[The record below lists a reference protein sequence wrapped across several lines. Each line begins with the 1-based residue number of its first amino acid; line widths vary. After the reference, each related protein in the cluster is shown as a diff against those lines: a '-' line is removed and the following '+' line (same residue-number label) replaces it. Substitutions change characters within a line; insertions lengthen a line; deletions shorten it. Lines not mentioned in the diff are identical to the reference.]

1 MSTLR
6 TAGIVG
12 VAVVLIITVATGNV
26 VVAGHNTVLDP
37 DFVLDTM
44 EDEGAYEGFEDAFTG
59 MVVGGATESAADDE
73 PEFMTRVLDRA
84 VTTSYIQSQV
94 DPNVYRT
101 YEYLHGNRDD
111 LELRIETGP
120 LVENIEPAIQEE
132 IRAEPTGT
140 LIDEFGDAE
149 ETSEVPVETETIDR
163 LEMGPDEFEAA
174 RTEFREAIREA
185 ALEEMIEEAKTERTS
200 DELLALI
207 DDDYDPDAHTE
218 AEKERMV
225 EEREDEIDAAIREK
239 ILDEEDA
246 QLRSTVDE
254 NLDELV
260 AERDAPKNPSD
271 LQEAGAVLEATIVAG
286 LADREMTYETYE
298 SELTTAKTTVGE
310 HLADDVADEID
321 DEVGEEI
328 VVTDELGESTTQD
341 LEDARTVIGIL
352 DIAGVVLPLLALAFV
367 GLLWVISR
375 SIETVTIVT
384 GASLSIVGI
393 PGFVVAMGAESR
405 ILAVLPEPTDPAEEP
420 MIDLVTGLVTRTLST
435 FQYQSLAL
443 AVVGVALL
451 VVGLAVRNG
460 YVDLSEMR
468 GSNADD

>member
-1 MSTLR
+1 M
-6 TAGIVG
+6 
-12 VAVVLIITVATGNV
+12 AVVLILTVATGNV

-44 EDEGAYEGFEDAFTG
+44 EDEGAYEGFEDGFTG
-59 MVVGGATESAADDE
+59 MVVGGAVESDADGE

-111 LELRIETGP
+111 LELRIETAP
-120 LVENIEPAIQEE
+120 LVENIEPAIQKE

-140 LIDEFGDAE
+140 LIVEFGDTE
-149 ETSEVPVETETIDR
+149 GTTEVPAGTDTIDR
-163 LEMGPDEFEAA
+163 LERGPKEFEAA
-174 RTEFREAIREA
+174 RTEFRKAVREEV
-185 ALEEMIEEAKTERTS
+185 LEEMIEEAKTERTS
-200 DELLALI
+200 DELLALT

-254 NLDELV
+254 TLDELV
-260 AERDAPKNPSD
+260 AERDAPTNPSD
-271 LQEAGAVLEATIVAG
+271 IQDAGAVLEATVVAG

-298 SELTTAKTTVGE
+298 SELTTSKTTVGE
-310 HLADDVADEID
+310 HLANNVADEID
-321 DEVGEEI
+321 DEVGEEL
-328 VVTDELGESTTQD
+328 VVTDELDKSTTQD

-393 PGFVVAMGAESR
+393 PGFVIAMVAESR
-405 ILAVLPEPTDPAEEP
+405 ILAVLPDSTDPADEP
-420 MIDLVTGLVTRTLST
+420 MIDLVSGLVTRTLST
-435 FQYQSLAL
+435 FQYQSLVL
-443 AVVGVALL
+443 AVIGVALL
-451 VVGLAVRNG
+451 GIGLAVRNG

-468 GSNADD
+468 VSNADD

>member
-1 MSTLR
+1 M
-6 TAGIVG
+6 AII
-12 VAVVLIITVATGNV
+12 LILTVATGNV

-59 MVVGGATESAADDE
+59 MVVGGAAESDTDDE

-101 YEYLHGNRDD
+101 YEYLHGNRND

-120 LVENIEPAIQEE
+120 FVENIESAIQEE
-132 IRAEPTGT
+132 IRTEPTGT
-140 LIDEFGDAE
+140 LLDEFGDAE
-149 ETSEVPVETETIDR
+149 ETSKVPVETDTIDR
-163 LEMGPDEFEAA
+163 LERGPKEFEAA
-174 RTEFREAIREA
+174 RTEFREAIREGV
-185 ALEEMIEEAKTERTS
+185 LEEMIEEAKTERTS

-218 AEKERMV
+218 AEKERLV

-239 ILDEEDA
+239 ILDEEHA
-246 QLRSTVDE
+246 QLRSTVNE
-254 NLDELV
+254 TLDELV
-260 AERDAPKNPSD
+260 AERDAPTNPSD
-271 LQEAGAVLEATIVAG
+271 IQAAGAVLEVTVVAG

-310 HLADDVADEID
+310 HLADNVADEID

-341 LEDARTVIGIL
+341 LEDARMVIGIL

-393 PGFVVAMGAESR
+393 PGFVVAMVAESR

-451 VVGLAVRNG
+451 GVGLAIRNG
-460 YVDLSEMR
+460 YVDLSKVR

>member
-1 MSTLR
+1 M
-6 TAGIVG
+6 AII
-12 VAVVLIITVATGNV
+12 LILTVATGNV

-59 MVVGGATESAADDE
+59 MVVGGAAKSNADDE

-84 VTTSYIQSQV
+84 VTTSYIQSQI

-101 YEYLHGNRDD
+101 YEYLHGNRND

-149 ETSEVPVETETIDR
+149 KTSEVPVETNTIDR
-163 LEMGPDEFEAA
+163 LERGPEEFEAA
-174 RTEFREAIREA
+174 RMEFREAIREEV
-185 ALEEMIEEAKTERTS
+185 LEEMIEEAKTERTS

-218 AEKERMV
+218 AEKEQMV

-246 QLRSTVDE
+246 QLRSTVNE
-254 NLDELV
+254 TLDELV
-260 AERDAPKNPSD
+260 AERDAPTNPSD
-271 LQEAGAVLEATIVAG
+271 IQDAGAVLEATVVAG

-298 SELTTAKTTVGE
+298 SELATAKTTVGE
-310 HLADDVADEID
+310 HLADNVADEID

-393 PGFVVAMGAESR
+393 PGFVVAMVAESR

-443 AVVGVALL
+443 AVVGVALIG
-451 VVGLAVRNG
+451 VGLAVRNG

-468 GSNADD
+468 GSNADG